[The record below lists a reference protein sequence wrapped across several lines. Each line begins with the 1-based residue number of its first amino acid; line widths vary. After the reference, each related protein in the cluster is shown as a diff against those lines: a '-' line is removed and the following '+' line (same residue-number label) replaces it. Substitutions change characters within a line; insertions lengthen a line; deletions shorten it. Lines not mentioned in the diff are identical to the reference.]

1 MSLELTNAGERAGD
15 EVVQLYLRDP
25 VASVTR
31 PVKQLAGFL
40 RLPLAPGETPARDV
54 RDRPDAARLLRCG
67 RCALVVEPG
76 EVEVMIGA
84 SSADLRARGSF
95 RITGERR
102 ELLPAELAAGG
113 AWSEP

>member
-1 MSLELTNAGERAGD
+1 M
-15 EVVQLYLRDP
+15 RDV

-31 PVKQLAGFL
+31 PVKQLAGFAGS
-40 RLPLAPGETPARDV
+40 RSRRASARRVRFTIDPSQLAFY
-54 RDRPDAARLLRCG
+54 DAAMR
-67 RCALVVEPG
+67 LVVEPG
-76 EVEVMIGA
+76 DVEVMVGA

-95 RITGERR
+95 RITGKRR